1 MRLPPFVL
9 HRPTSFEE
17 ADATLAEYGD
27 EAAVY
32 CGGTELFLVMK
43 LGLASYPQ
51 LVDLK
56 RIAELHVLAERDGYL
71 SVGAAVTHRE
81 LESSPLVQKLLPT
94 LARPE
99 KFPGLVL
106 IHSHS
111 SVTLWRSWANKQKRE
126 PCLKNC
132 SNYQRCDFL
141 VATSFGG
148 ESDDFDG

>member
-9 HRPTSFEE
+9 HRPTSLEE

-56 RIAELHVLAERDGYL
+56 RIG
-71 SVGAAVTHRE
+71 
-81 LESSPLVQKLLPT
+81 
-94 LARPE
+94 
-99 KFPGLVL
+99 
-106 IHSHS
+106 
-111 SVTLWRSWANKQKRE
+111 
-126 PCLKNC
+126 
-132 SNYQRCDFL
+132 
-141 VATSFGG
+141 
-148 ESDDFDG
+148 